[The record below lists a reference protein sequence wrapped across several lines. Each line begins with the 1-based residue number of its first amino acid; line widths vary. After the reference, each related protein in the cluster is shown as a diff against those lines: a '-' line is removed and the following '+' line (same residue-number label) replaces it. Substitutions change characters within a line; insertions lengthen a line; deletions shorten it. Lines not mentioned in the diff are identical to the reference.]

1 MIQQK
6 ILFMQ
11 QIADPVEDLMR
22 DLEDTEQ
29 QTPSNK
35 AKIGDSMVSK
45 VKITYIVI
53 SLFEFFKWY

>member
-1 MIQQK
+1 
-6 ILFMQ
+6 MQ

-29 QTPSNK
+29 QTLSNK

-45 VKITYIVI
+45 VKITYLVI